1 MTRARWIA
9 VVTCGMAFVGIA
21 AWTLRP
27 IATVQVERA
36 QVTTGPIVRQ
46 VIAVGTVEA
55 RTTVEVGSQVSGTV
69 QAVDVDYDSLVRR
82 GQVVAR
88 LDPSSYDAQLRQARA
103 ALTQT
108 EADVVGAKTATDD
121 AHAKLTRA
129 EQLAALQLITQEDL
143 EAARTTM
150 DAATADLHAAEAT
163 VVKACAALDE
173 AADNRD
179 HTIIRSPVDGVVID
193 RDVEIGQTLAAGV
206 QAPVLFTIASDLA
219 AVQVHADIDESDIA
233 GLTTGEPATFTVE
246 SYADES
252 FHGTLTQLRLQP
264 IAEQTTAATAVLD
277 SAARQTSSAVTTVV
291 GYEAIID
298 VPNQDERLRPGMTA
312 EVVLGGLRRDAAI
325 RIPNGA
331 IAFRPSAEVLTKL
344 GEPDNLGTSAGDV
357 WEYDG
362 KRLTPIPV
370 RVGLADDGW
379 SELLSGAIR
388 PGDALVTSAW
398 LRRGLRN

>member
-1 MTRARWIA
+1 
-9 VVTCGMAFVGIA
+9 
-21 AWTLRP
+21 
-27 IATVQVERA
+27 
-36 QVTTGPIVRQ
+36 
-46 VIAVGTVEA
+46 
-55 RTTVEVGSQVSGTV
+55 
-69 QAVDVDYDSLVRR
+69 
-82 GQVVAR
+82 
-88 LDPSSYDAQLRQARA
+88 
-103 ALTQT
+103 
-108 EADVVGAKTATDD
+108 
-121 AHAKLTRA
+121 
-129 EQLAALQLITQEDL
+129 
-143 EAARTTM
+143 
-150 DAATADLHAAEAT
+150 
-163 VVKACAALDE
+163 
-173 AADNRD
+173 
-179 HTIIRSPVDGVVID
+179 
-193 RDVEIGQTLAAGV
+193 
-206 QAPVLFTIASDLA
+206 
-219 AVQVHADIDESDIA
+219 
-233 GLTTGEPATFTVE
+233 VE